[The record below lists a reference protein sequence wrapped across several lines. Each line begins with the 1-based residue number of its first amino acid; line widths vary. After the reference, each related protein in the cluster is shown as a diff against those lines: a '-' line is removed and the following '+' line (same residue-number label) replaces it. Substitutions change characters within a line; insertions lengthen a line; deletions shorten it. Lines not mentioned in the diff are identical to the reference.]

1 MLTNLRQDIKTLLLA
16 HPQGIWFRMLPKV
29 FYMQFNRDIHFDL
42 FAITNPLLFLDYIS
56 DMIQFDLPDNIN
68 EDDFIIELKRGGG
81 GDDDHQL
88 NLPRE
93 DLKLQ
98 R

>member
-1 MLTNLRQDIKTLLLA
+1 
-16 HPQGIWFRMLPKV
+16 
-29 FYMQFNRDIHFDL
+29 
-42 FAITNPLLFLDYIS
+42 
-56 DMIQFDLPDNIN
+56 MIQFDLPDNIN